1 MLLVKKKNSGP
12 LKIIKSLAY
21 LKQLHKIHIHRNVQ
35 YQA

>member
-1 MLLVKKKNSGP
+1 MLLVIKNSGS